1 MQKARRRPKA
11 STACR
16 HTVSGSFSLPF
27 SGFFSPF
34 LHSTSSLSVFEEYLA
49 LPDGSGRFRQDFTC
63 PALLRILL
71 SYKQLSCTG
80 LSPISPDFP
89 ICSTNSLHKCRS
101 PTTPYQ
107 PKLTWFGLVPVRSP
121 LLRKS
126 LLFSFPAPT
135 QMFQFSAFAHLRVY
149 SLQLYGFPH
158 SEMSGSQ
165 DICSS
170 PNLIAAYH
178 VLLRL
183 SEPRHPPCALSNLLI
198 SIYSSLI
205 LLLQSIPICQR
216 TLLL

>member
-1 MQKARRRPKA
+1 MSRP
-11 STACR
+11 T
-16 HTVSGSFSLPF
+16 
-27 SGFFSPF
+27 
-34 LHSTSSLSVFEEYLA
+34 
-49 LPDGSGRFRQDFTC
+49 QDTTRYIKHFVYEAFT
-63 PALLRILL
+63 L
-71 SYKQLSCTG
+71 YG
-80 LSPISPDFP
+80 LSFQTVLLYSISP
-89 ICSTNSLHKCRS
+89 HRS
-101 PTTPYQ
+101 PITPAM
-107 PKLTWFGLVPVRSP
+107 PKHYRFGLFPVRSP

-183 SEPRHPPCALSNLLI
+183 SEPRHPPCALCNLSNSLVLLFVYYFNQFQYVNERFLIVLTLSIRVSI
-198 SIYSSLI
+198 SHR
-205 LLLQSIPICQR
+205 ICGG
-216 TLLL
+216 